1 MYTPKKLNLIHR
13 KGTEL
18 QQFEV
23 LLTKLTPHY
32 PIIEITVVCIYV
44 NVFCVKVQ
52 IKKRVLRLF

>member
-32 PIIEITVVCIYV
+32 PTI
-44 NVFCVKVQ
+44 
-52 IKKRVLRLF
+52 